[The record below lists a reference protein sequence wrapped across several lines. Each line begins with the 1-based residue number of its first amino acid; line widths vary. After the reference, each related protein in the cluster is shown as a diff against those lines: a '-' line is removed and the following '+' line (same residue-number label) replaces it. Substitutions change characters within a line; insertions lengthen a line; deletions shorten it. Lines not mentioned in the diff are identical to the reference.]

1 MKVPSKVLS
10 TALVGLAL
18 STPALA
24 KAGVEDNAL
33 KALMNQ
39 NAMVSNSS
47 GELVRVNAAI
57 ASIMTSSFNDKG
69 EGALSVITNK
79 CKVQARGVY
88 KCRLNILNSDRKI
101 DASGAYAPAE
111 GMTESSLTI
120 DYKVNETGKI
130 MIGKPSIFFA
140 G

>member
-1 MKVPSKVLS
+1 MKVLSKVMS
-10 TALVGLAL
+10 TALVAMAL

-24 KAGVEDNAL
+24 KAGVEENAL

-39 NAMVSNSS
+39 NAVVPNS
-47 GELVRVNAAI
+47 GGQLVRVNAAI
-57 ASIMTSSFNDKG
+57 AMIMTSSFNDKG

-79 CKVQARGVY
+79 CKAQARGVY
-88 KCRLNILNSDRKI
+88 KCRLNIHSSDRKI
-101 DASGAYAPAE
+101 DANGAYAPAE